1 MALPRAGASIPMQP
15 GRDRPAVPSPAEKR
29 RVFCARATLGRKQR
43 LLRTAQFTEAYAQNR
58 RWHGRFMVLF
68 LRAAPD
74 ASLRLGVVAGKKVGN
89 APERARA
96 KRRLRDAFRR
106 HRALFAAATDDVVLV
121 ARRSLLAARWAD
133 VVAELLRLAAQAGL
147 APPPPPAG

>member
-1 MALPRAGASIPMQP
+1 MPRAGAFIPMQP

-29 RVFCARATLGRKQR
+29 RVFCARETLCRKQR
-43 LLRTAQFTEAYAQNR
+43 LQRTAQFAETYAQNR
-58 RWHGRFMVLF
+58 RWHGRHMVLF

-74 ASLRLGVVAGKKVGN
+74 ASLRLGVVASKKVGN

-106 HRALFAAATDDVVLV
+106 HRALFTAATDDVVLV
-121 ARRSLLAARWAD
+121 ARRSILAARWTD
-133 VVAELLRLAAQAGL
+133 VVAELLKLAGQAGL
-147 APPPPPAG
+147 TPPPPPAG